1 MAVADTN
8 SNRQLRTIFRGRRL
22 PTAAY
27 LVGYSE
33 LIDRYDIG
41 LPLHHEMAA
50 ISPKNL
56 RRKEDGWIVLPIAL
70 QPSDDVVGHLVF
82 ALKNEGIQ
90 LLALK
95 KIFQAFD
102 KTSLERAITNKPTS
116 AYLRRLCFLYE
127 WLTHQRLSVPDT
139 AAGAYVDLVD
149 TKQQYGAISNVNSRR
164 FRIRDNLPGS
174 YLFCPLVFKTRKIDE
189 LIGRDLSTKAKAIVK
204 SAPKE
209 LIARAAAFLLLSD
222 SKASFAIEGERPPR
236 DRIARWG
243 NVLSKAGQVD
253 LDVAQLER
261 LQRELIGDD
270 RFVDVGLREG
280 GGFVGR
286 HDAFGQP
293 EPEHLSARATD
304 LHSLVGGLLQ
314 FDEDSSVLD
323 YHPVLAAA
331 SLAFGFVYIHPFE
344 DGNGRIHRFLIHHV
358 LSRRGFTPE
367 EIILPVSSAI
377 LDDIPRYREVLESI
391 SRPLLDWI
399 NWTPTETGNVEIL
412 QDTSD
417 FYRYFDA
424 TAHTEYLFKCID
436 RAVEKDLPEEL
447 AFLEHRDAFHR
458 RVTLIVDMGERTL
471 DLLLRFLRQGHG
483 SLSKRAMSKEFAPL
497 TEDEI
502 QSIEQIYADL
512 FDEMKMN
519 VSPSSPARSTPR
531 SASSP
536 SRRRPSR

>member
-1 MAVADTN
+1 MTVADTN
-8 SNRQLRTIFRGRRL
+8 SIRQRSTIFRGRRL
-22 PTAAY
+22 PAPAY
-27 LVGYSE
+27 LVGYAA
-33 LIDRYDIG
+33 LIERFDIG
-41 LPLHHEMAA
+41 IPLHHEMAA
-50 ISPKNL
+50 ISPKNV
-56 RRKEDGWIVLPIAL
+56 RRKEDGWVVFPIAL
-70 QPSDDVVGHLVF
+70 HPSDDVIAHLVF
-82 ALKNEGIQ
+82 ALKYEGIQ

-95 KIFQAFD
+95 RIFEAFER
-102 KTSLERAITNKPTS
+102 TSLEEALAKKPTS

-127 WLTHQRLSVPDT
+127 WLTEKQLDVPAT
-139 AAGAYVDLVD
+139 ASGAYVDLID
-149 TKQQYGAISNVNSRR
+149 EKQQYGTASKSNSRR

-174 YLFCPLVFKTRKIDE
+174 QLFCPLVFKTHKIDDF
-189 LIGRDLSTKAKAIVK
+189 IGRDLSTKAKSIVK

-222 SKASFAIEGERPPR
+222 SKASFAIEGESPPR

-270 RFVDVGLREG
+270 RFIVVGLRKEA
-280 GGFVGR
+280 GFVGR

-304 LHSLVGGLLQ
+304 LESLLAGLLQ
-314 FDEDSSVLD
+314 FDEDASMLD

-399 NWTPTETGNVEIL
+399 DWAPTDKGNVEIL
-412 QDTSD
+412 QNTSD

-424 TAHTEYLFKCID
+424 TAHVEYLFKCID
-436 RAVEKDLPEEL
+436 RAVEKDLPDEL

-458 RVTLIVDMGERTL
+458 RVTSIVDMGERTL
-471 DLLLRFLRQGHG
+471 DLLLRFVRQGHG
-483 SLSKRAMSKEFAPL
+483 SLSKRAMSKEFAL
-497 TEDEI
+497 LSEDEV
-502 QSIEQIYADL
+502 QSIEQVYADL
-512 FDEMKMN
+512 FDGTKSL
-519 VSPSSPARSTPR
+519 VSPS
-531 SASSP
+531 
-536 SRRRPSR
+536 